1 METIN
6 KMKIS
11 NENGIIQEFA
21 VTQTSEAFI
30 VIIQHRWEGMTTL
43 KFVREELDIVSG
55 SVNPKH

>member
-30 VIIQHRWEGMTTL
+30 VIIQHREEGMTAL
-43 KFVREELDIVSG
+43 KFVREELDILLSLAAE
-55 SVNPKH
+55 KH